1 MNLTEEQKVAIKERL
16 QNIVGEFDSEKKEI
30 DQDLYEYADK
40 VDNLPNFIES
50 VDDEFEKLTGITKK
64 DISFLVFA

>member
-30 DQDLYEYADK
+30 DQDLY
-40 VDNLPNFIES
+40 DNDSLI
-50 VDDEFEKLTGITKK
+50 
-64 DISFLVFA
+64 